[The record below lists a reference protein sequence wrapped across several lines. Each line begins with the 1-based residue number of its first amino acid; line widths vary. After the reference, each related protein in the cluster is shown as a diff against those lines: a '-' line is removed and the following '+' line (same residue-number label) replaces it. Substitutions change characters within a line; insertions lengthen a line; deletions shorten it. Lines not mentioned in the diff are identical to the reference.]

1 MIPAQVPPV
10 GLPGLRPEWS
20 RLVTAPDHS
29 GANRTWHL
37 LDTGEVTNQRLTILC
52 VHGNPTWSYLWRAV
66 LEQAPSDVRVIA
78 VDQLDMGYSE
88 RTGVHRRL
96 ADRIADLDALTQ
108 ALALTGPVVVV
119 AHDWGGP
126 IALGWVRRNV
136 SRVVAIALLN
146 TAVHQPYTSSA
157 PALIRA
163 VRMRAVLNMLTWRTK
178 VFVRGTTGISR
189 FRSGKGMTVEVARA
203 FAEPY
208 QSSARRAAIRDFVA
222 DIPLEAEHPS
232 MAALNEVAASVSN
245 LRVPVAMLWGPGDP
259 VFGDAYLDD
268 LRRRIPQADVHR
280 YEGARHLVL
289 EDAPAAVKDLLMW
302 IESAA
307 QAPSEPLRDRQS
319 PHVVAPITD
328 QLVRRAADSSTAI
341 VEMASEREVSWAQ
354 LHGRVSALVAHLR
367 SCGVAAGDRV
377 AILVPP
383 SVELVATVYA
393 CWAMGAVVVVADAGL
408 GVQGMRRA
416 LRGACPDHVVG
427 IPAGLVL
434 SRTLRI
440 PGQRIKSGQV
450 IDADSNQILP
460 EPPDVD
466 SDALVVFTSGATGP
480 SKGVVYTHRR
490 LCALRQ
496 VLTDHYEIT
505 NKDALVGAF
514 APWIVLGPALG
525 IASVIPDMD
534 LRAAESLT
542 ARAVALATARV
553 NGTLMWASPA
563 ALRGVATTADQLTN
577 LEREKLSSLRFI
589 LGAGAPVPIDVLRVV
604 SALVP
609 TASARTP
616 YGMTEVLPVS
626 DVSLSEIEAAGLGNG
641 VLVGRPVEGVEVAIA
656 PLDAA
661 GFAGAE
667 LTTSSGIT
675 GEIVVRAAHAKE
687 RYDNLWVT
695 QHASAQPVGWHRTGD
710 VGHLDESGRL
720 WVEGRLAHVIVTTSG
735 PVTPVGPE
743 QRVLRVQHVTGV
755 ACVGVGPRGIQQT
768 VIVVVAPA
776 RAGVAPLSLTDRVRE
791 AAGVEVAA
799 VLVIDKLPVDIRH
812 HSKVDR
818 TAVARWAESI
828 LAGVSR

>member
-1 MIPAQVPPV
+1 VIPAQVPPV

-52 VHGNPTWSYLWRAV
+52 VHGNPTWSYLWREV

-88 RTGVHRRL
+88 RTGVRRRL

-108 ALALTGPVVVV
+108 ALALMGPVVVV

-126 IALGWVRRNV
+126 IALGWVQRNV
-136 SRVVAIALLN
+136 SRVVAVALLN
-146 TAVHQPYTSSA
+146 TAVHQPHTSSA
-157 PALIRA
+157 PAIIRA
-163 VRMRAVLNMLTWRTK
+163 VRARAVLNMLTWRTK

-189 FRSGKGMTVEVARA
+189 FGSGKSMTVEVARA

-232 MAALNEVAASVSN
+232 MAALNEVAANVSN
-245 LRVPVAMLWGPGDP
+245 LRIPVAMLWGPGDP

-268 LRRRIPQADVHR
+268 LRRRIPHADVHR

-302 IESAA
+302 IDEATRVA
-307 QAPSEPLRDRQS
+307 QTDTNQLEMSDVR
-319 PHVVAPITD
+319 PITHEL
-328 QLVRRAADSSTAI
+328 QRRAGESSAAI
-341 VEMASEREVSWAQ
+341 VEISSGQEVSWAQ
-354 LHGRVSALVAHLR
+354 LHERVNALVAHLHSR
-367 SCGVAAGDRV
+367 GVVAGDRV

-393 CWAMGAVVVVADAGL
+393 CWATGAVVVVADAGL
-408 GVQGMRRA
+408 GVRGMRRA

-427 IPAGLVL
+427 IPAGLAL

-440 PGQRIKSGQV
+440 PGQRIKSGQEMSA
-450 IDADSNQILP
+450 DANQIFPTPP
-460 EPPDVD
+460 ELN

-480 SKGVVYTHRR
+480 SKGVVYSYRR

-496 VLTDHYEIT
+496 ALTDHYEIT
-505 NKDALVGAF
+505 EQDALVGAF

-542 ARAVALATARV
+542 ARAVATATARV

-563 ALRGVATTADQLTN
+563 ALQGVATTADQLTIS
-577 LEREKLSSLRFI
+577 EREQLSSLRLI
-589 LGAGAPVPIDVLRVV
+589 LGAGAPVPIDVLRTV
-604 SALVP
+604 SELVP
-609 TASARTP
+609 TVSARTP

-626 DVSLSEIEAAGLGNG
+626 DVSLQEIDAAGIGNG
-641 VLVGRPVEGVEVAIA
+641 VLVGRPVNGVEVAIA
-656 PLDAA
+656 PLDTSGVA
-661 GFAGAE
+661 GDE
-667 LTTSSGIT
+667 LTISPDTT

-695 QHASAQPVGWHRTGD
+695 QHASAQPAGWPRTGD
-710 VGHLDESGRL
+710 VGHLDQSGRL
-720 WVEGRLAHVIVTTSG
+720 WVEGRLAHVIVTANG

-743 QRVLRVQHVTGV
+743 QRVLKVPHVAGV
-755 ACVGVGPRGIQQT
+755 ACVGVGPRGIQQA

-776 RAGVAPLSLTDRVRE
+776 RAGVAPVSLTDRVRE

-799 VLVIDKLPVDIRH
+799 VLVIDELPVDIRH

-818 TAVARWAESI
+818 TAVARWAEAT

>member
-1 MIPAQVPPV
+1 VIPAQVPPV

-52 VHGNPTWSYLWRAV
+52 VHGNPTWSYLWREV

-88 RTGVHRRL
+88 RTGVRRRL

-126 IALGWVRRNV
+126 IALGWVQRNV
-136 SRVVAIALLN
+136 SRVVAVALLN
-146 TAVHQPYTSSA
+146 TAVHQPNTSSA

-189 FRSGKGMTVEVARA
+189 FGSGKSMTVEVARA

-232 MAALNEVAASVSN
+232 MAALNEVAANVSN
-245 LRVPVAMLWGPGDP
+245 LRIPVAMLWGPGDP

-268 LRRRIPQADVHR
+268 LRRRIPHADVHR

-302 IESAA
+302 IDDATRVA
-307 QAPSEPLRDRQS
+307 QTDTNQLEMTDVR
-319 PHVVAPITD
+319 PITHEL
-328 QLVRRAADSSTAI
+328 QRRAGESSAAI
-341 VEMASEREVSWAQ
+341 VEISSGQEVSWAQ
-354 LHGRVSALVAHLR
+354 LHERVNALVAHLHSR
-367 SCGVAAGDRV
+367 GVVAGDRV

-393 CWAMGAVVVVADAGL
+393 CWATGAVVVVADAGL
-408 GVQGMRRA
+408 GVRGMRRA

-427 IPAGLVL
+427 IPAGLAL

-440 PGQRIKSGQV
+440 PGQRIKSGQEMSA
-450 IDADSNQILP
+450 DANQIFPTPP
-460 EPPDVD
+460 ELN

-496 VLTDHYEIT
+496 VLADHYEIT
-505 NKDALVGAF
+505 EQDALVGAF

-542 ARAVALATARV
+542 ARAVATATARV

-563 ALRGVATTADQLTN
+563 ALRGVATTADQLTI
-577 LEREKLSSLRFI
+577 LEREQLSSLRLI
-589 LGAGAPVPIDVLRVV
+589 LGAGAPVPIDVLRAV

-609 TASARTP
+609 SASARTP

-626 DVSLSEIEAAGLGNG
+626 DVSLQEIDAAGIGNG
-641 VLVGRPVEGVEVAIA
+641 VLVGRPVKGVEVAIA
-656 PLDAA
+656 SLDTA
-661 GFAGAE
+661 GGAGE
-667 LTTSSGIT
+667 VLTTSPGIT

-695 QHASAQPVGWHRTGD
+695 QHASAQPAGWHRTGD
-710 VGHLDESGRL
+710 VGHLDQSGRL
-720 WVEGRLAHVIVTTSG
+720 WVEGRLAHVIVTAKG

-743 QRVLRVQHVTGV
+743 QRVLRVPHVVGA
-755 ACVGVGPRGIQQT
+755 ACVGVGPRGIQQI

-776 RAGVAPLSLTDRVRE
+776 RAGVAPVSLTDRVRE
-791 AAGVEVAA
+791 AVGVEVAA
-799 VLVIDKLPVDIRH
+799 VLVINELPVDIRH

-818 TAVARWAESI
+818 TAVARWAEAT
-828 LAGVSR
+828 LAGVDR

>member
-1 MIPAQVPPV
+1 MIPAQVPPI

-29 GANRTWHL
+29 GENRTWHV
-37 LDTGEVTNQRLTILC
+37 LDTGEAVNQRLTILC

-66 LEQAPSDVRVIA
+66 LEQAPADVRVIA
-78 VDQLDMGYSE
+78 VDQLDMGFSE

-96 ADRIADLDALTQ
+96 ADRINDLDGLTH
-108 ALALTGPVVVV
+108 ALALTGPIVVV

-126 IALGWVRRNV
+126 IALGWVHRNV
-136 SRVVAIALLN
+136 SQVVAVALLN
-146 TAVHQPYTSSA
+146 TAVHQPKTSSA
-157 PALIRA
+157 PAIIRA
-163 VRMRAVLNMLTWRTK
+163 VRLRAVLNMFTWRTQA
-178 VFVRGTTGISR
+178 FVRGTTGISR
-189 FRSGKGMTVEVARA
+189 FRSGKGMSADVARA

-208 QSSARRAAIRDFVA
+208 RSASRRAAVRDFVA

-232 MAALNEVAASVSN
+232 MAVLNDVAASLAD
-245 LRVPVAMLWGPGDP
+245 LRVPVALLWGPGDP
-259 VFGDAYLDD
+259 VFGDVYLDD

-289 EDAPAAVKDLLMW
+289 EDAPAAVKDLLTW
-302 IESAA
+302 IDDATQDHYE
-307 QAPSEPLRDRQS
+307 QPNDGHS
-319 PHVVAPITD
+319 PQGVLPITD
-328 QLVRRAADSSTAI
+328 QIVCRAADTSPAI
-341 VEMASEREVSWAQ
+341 VEMATGQEASWAQ
-354 LHGRVSALVAHLR
+354 LHGRVNALVTHLY
-367 SCGVAAGDRV
+367 SCGVVAGDRV

-383 SVELVATVYA
+383 SIELVATVYA
-393 CWAMGAVVVVADAGL
+393 CWAMGAVVVVADSGL
-408 GVQGMRRA
+408 GVRGMRRA

-427 IPAGLVL
+427 IPAGLAL

-440 PGQRIKSGQV
+440 PGQRIKAGLDIAV
-450 IDADSNQILP
+450 VGDRILRT
-460 EPPDVD
+460 PPALD

-480 SKGVVYTHRR
+480 SKGVVYSYRR

-496 VLTDHYEIT
+496 ALTDHYEIT
-505 NKDALVGAF
+505 AKDALVGAF

-542 ARAVALATARV
+542 ARAVATATARV

-563 ALRGVATTADQLTN
+563 ALRGVATTADQLTIS
-577 LEREKLSSLRFI
+577 EREQLSSLRLI
-589 LGAGAPVPIDVLRVV
+589 LGAGAPVPIDVLRAV

-626 DVSLSEIEAAGLGNG
+626 DVSLQEIEAPGIGNG
-641 VLVGRPVEGVEVAIA
+641 VLVGRPVNGVEVAIA

-661 GFAGAE
+661 GRSGVE
-667 LTTSSGIT
+667 LTTSSGVT

-720 WVEGRLAHVIVTTSG
+720 WVEGRLAHVIVTARG

-743 QRVLRVQHVTGV
+743 QRVLRVPHVVGA
-755 ACVGVGPRGIQQT
+755 ACVGVGPRGIQQV

-776 RAGVAPLSLTDRVRE
+776 RKGVAPISLTDRVR
-791 AAGVEVAA
+791 AVAGVEVAA

-818 TAVARWAESI
+818 AAVARWAESI
-828 LAGVSR
+828 RAGVSR

>member
-1 MIPAQVPPV
+1 
-10 GLPGLRPEWS
+10 
-20 RLVTAPDHS
+20 
-29 GANRTWHL
+29 
-37 LDTGEVTNQRLTILC
+37 
-52 VHGNPTWSYLWRAV
+52 
-66 LEQAPSDVRVIA
+66 
-78 VDQLDMGYSE
+78 
-88 RTGVHRRL
+88 
-96 ADRIADLDALTQ
+96 
-108 ALALTGPVVVV
+108 
-119 AHDWGGP
+119 
-126 IALGWVRRNV
+126 
-136 SRVVAIALLN
+136 
-146 TAVHQPYTSSA
+146 
-157 PALIRA
+157 
-163 VRMRAVLNMLTWRTK
+163 MRAVLNMFTWRTQA
-178 VFVRGTTGISR
+178 FVRGTTGISR
-189 FRSGKGMTVEVARA
+189 FRSGNGMSVDVARA

-208 QSSARRAAIRDFVA
+208 RSASRRAAVRDFVA

-232 MAALNEVAASVSN
+232 MAILNDVAAN
-245 LRVPVAMLWGPGDP
+245 LADLRVPVALLWGPGDP
-259 VFGDAYLDD
+259 VFGDVYLDD

-302 IESAA
+302 INDAT
-307 QAPSEPLRDRQS
+307 QDHSEQPDDRLS
-319 PHVVAPITD
+319 PQGVLPITD
-328 QLVRRAADSSTAI
+328 QLVRRAADSSAAI
-341 VEMASEREVSWAQ
+341 VEMASAREVSWAQ
-354 LHGRVSALVAHLR
+354 LHGRVNALVAHLHA
-367 SCGVAAGDRV
+367 CGVVAGDRV

-383 SVELVATVYA
+383 SIELVATVYA
-393 CWAMGAVVVVADAGL
+393 CWAMGVVVVVADSGL
-408 GVQGMRRA
+408 GVRGMRRA

-427 IPAGLVL
+427 IPAGLAL

-440 PGQRIKSGQV
+440 PGQRIKANREV
-450 IDADSNQILP
+450 AIDGDRILP
-460 EPPDVD
+460 TPPSLD

-496 VLTDHYEIT
+496 ALTDHYEIT
-505 NKDALVGAF
+505 DQDALVGAF

-542 ARAVALATARV
+542 ARAVATATARV
-553 NGTLMWASPA
+553 RGTLMWASPA
-563 ALRGVATTADQLTN
+563 AMRGVATTADQLTISE
-577 LEREKLSSLRFI
+577 LEQLSSLRLI
-589 LGAGAPVPIDVLRVV
+589 LGAGAPVPIDVLRAV

-626 DVSLSEIEAAGLGNG
+626 DVSLQEIDAAGIGNG
-641 VLVGRPVEGVEVAIA
+641 VLVGRPVNGVEVAIA
-656 PLDAA
+656 PLDVA
-661 GFAGAE
+661 GCVGAE
-667 LTTSSGIT
+667 LTTSSGVT

-695 QHASAQPVGWHRTGD
+695 QHASAQPAGWHRTGD

-720 WVEGRLAHVIVTTSG
+720 WVEGRLAHVIVTARG

-743 QRVLRVQHVTGV
+743 QRVLQVSHVVGA

-776 RAGVAPLSLTDRVRE
+776 RAGVAPVSLTDRVRE

-799 VLVIDKLPVDIRH
+799 VLVIDELPVDIRH

-818 TAVARWAESI
+818 TAVARWAEKI
-828 LAGVSR
+828 LTGVSR

>member
-1 MIPAQVPPV
+1 VIPAQVPPI

-20 RLVTAPDHS
+20 RLVTAPDH
-29 GANRTWHL
+29 GGVNRTWHL
-37 LDTGEVTNQRLTILC
+37 LDTGEVVNQRLTILC

-66 LEQAPSDVRVIA
+66 LEHAPSDVRVIA
-78 VDQLDMGYSE
+78 VDQLDMGFSE
-88 RTGVHRRL
+88 RTGVRRRL
-96 ADRIADLDALTQ
+96 ADRIADLDALTH
-108 ALALTGPVVVV
+108 ALALAGPVVVV

-126 IALGWVRRNV
+126 IALGWIQRNASQV
-136 SRVVAIALLN
+136 AAVVLLN
-146 TAVHQPYTSSA
+146 TAVHQPKTSSA

-163 VRMRAVLNMLTWRTK
+163 VRMRAVLNMVTWRTQA
-178 VFVRGTTGISR
+178 FVRGTTGISR
-189 FRSGKGMTVEVARA
+189 FRSGRGMPVDVANA

-208 QSSARRAAIRDFVA
+208 RSASRRTAIRDFVA
-222 DIPLEAEHPS
+222 DIPLEVEHPS
-232 MAALNEVAASVSN
+232 MAALNEVAANVSH
-245 LRVPVAMLWGPGDP
+245 LRIPVAMLWGPGDP

-268 LRRRIPQADVHR
+268 LRRRIPHADVHR

-289 EDAPAAVKDLLMW
+289 EDAPAAVKDLVMW
-302 IESAA
+302 IDAA
-307 QAPSEPLRDRQS
+307 TR
-319 PHVVAPITD
+319 VVQTDTNQLEMSDVRPITHEL
-328 QLVRRAADSSTAI
+328 QRRAGKSSAAI
-341 VEMASEREVSWAQ
+341 VEISSGQEVSWAQ
-354 LHGRVSALVAHLR
+354 LHERVNALVAHLHSR
-367 SCGVAAGDRV
+367 GVVAGDRV

-383 SVELVATVYA
+383 SVELVSTVYA

-408 GVQGMRRA
+408 GVRGMRRA

-427 IPAGLVL
+427 IPAGLAL

-440 PGQRIKSGQV
+440 PGQRIKSGQE
-450 IDADSNQILP
+450 ISADAHQIFPAPP
-460 EPPDVD
+460 ELD

-496 VLTDHYEIT
+496 SLTDHYEIT
-505 NKDALVGAF
+505 EQDALVGAF

-542 ARAVALATARV
+542 ARAVATATARV

-563 ALRGVATTADQLTN
+563 ALQGVATTADQLTIS
-577 LEREKLSSLRFI
+577 EREHFSSLRLI
-589 LGAGAPVPIDVLRVV
+589 LGAGAPVPIDVLRTV

-626 DVSLSEIEAAGLGNG
+626 DVSLQEIDAAGIGNG
-641 VLVGRPVEGVEVAIA
+641 VLVGRPVNGVEVAIA
-656 PLDAA
+656 PLDTSGVA
-661 GFAGAE
+661 GDE
-667 LTTSSGIT
+667 LTISPDTT

-687 RYDNLWVT
+687 RYLNLWVT
-695 QHASAQPVGWHRTGD
+695 QHASAQPAGWHRTGD
-710 VGHLDESGRL
+710 VGHLDQSGRL
-720 WVEGRLAHVIVTTSG
+720 WVEGRLAHVIVTANG

-743 QRVLRVQHVTGV
+743 QRVLKVPHVAGV
-755 ACVGVGPRGIQQT
+755 ACVGVGPRGIQQA

-776 RAGVAPLSLTDRVRE
+776 RAGVAPVSLTDRVRE

-799 VLVIDKLPVDIRH
+799 VLVIDELPVDIRH

-818 TAVARWAESI
+818 TAIARWAEAT

>member
-1 MIPAQVPPV
+1 MIPAQVPPI

-20 RLVTAPDHS
+20 RLVTAPDHGGVS
-29 GANRTWHL
+29 RTWHL
-37 LDTGEVTNQRLTILC
+37 LDTGESADQRLTILC

-66 LEQAPSDVRVIA
+66 LEQAPSDIRVIA

-88 RTGVHRRL
+88 RTGVRRRL
-96 ADRIADLDALTQ
+96 ADRIEDLDALTH

-126 IALGWVRRNV
+126 IALGWVQRNA
-136 SRVVAIALLN
+136 SQVVAVALLN
-146 TAVHQPYTSSA
+146 TAVHQPATSSA

-163 VRMRAVLNMLTWRTK
+163 VRMRAVLNMLTWRTQ

-189 FRSGKGMTVEVARA
+189 FGSGKSMTADVARA
-203 FAEPY
+203 FAAPY
-208 QSSARRAAIRDFVA
+208 RSSARRAAVRDFVA

-232 MAALNEVAASVSN
+232 MATLNDVAVSLSD
-245 LRVPVAMLWGPGDP
+245 LRVPVMMLWGPGDP

-268 LRRRIPQADVHR
+268 LRRRIPHADVHR

-307 QAPSEPLRDRQS
+307 QAPSEPSRDHQS
-319 PHVVAPITD
+319 PQHVAPITD
-328 QLVRRAADSSTAI
+328 QLVRRAADNSAAI

-367 SCGVAAGDRV
+367 ACGVVTGDRV

-383 SVELVATVYA
+383 SIELVAIVYA
-393 CWAMGAVVVVADAGL
+393 CWAMGAVVVVADSGL
-408 GVQGMRRA
+408 GVRGMRRA

-427 IPAGLVL
+427 IPAGLAL

-440 PGQRIKSGQV
+440 PGQRIKAGREISTP
-450 IDADSNQILP
+450 SNEALP
-460 EPPDVD
+460 APPDLD

-490 LCALRQ
+490 LSALRN
-496 VLTDHYEIT
+496 VLTNHYAMT
-505 NKDALVGAF
+505 DKDALVGAF

-542 ARAVALATARV
+542 ARAVATATARV

-563 ALRGVATTADQLTN
+563 ALRGVATTAGQLTVS
-577 LEREKLSSLRFI
+577 EREWLSSLRLI
-589 LGAGAPVPIDVLRVV
+589 LGAGAPVPIDVMRAV
-604 SALVP
+604 SALAP

-626 DVSLSEIEAAGLGNG
+626 DVSLHEIEAAGIGNG
-641 VLVGRPVEGVEVAIA
+641 VLVGRPVDGVEVAIA

-661 GFAGAE
+661 GCAGEE
-667 LTTSSGIT
+667 LTASSGIT

-720 WVEGRLAHVIVTTSG
+720 WVEGRLAHVIVSATG
-735 PVTPVGPE
+735 PITPVGPE
-743 QRVLRVQHVTGV
+743 QRVLQVPHVVGA

-768 VIVVVAPA
+768 VIVVVAPV
-776 RAGVAPLSLTDRVRE
+776 RVGVAPVSLTDRVR
-791 AAGVEVAA
+791 AVAGVEVAA

-818 TAVARWAESI
+818 TAVARWAETI
-828 LAGVSR
+828 LAGVGR